1 MKFSADEKYQQPL
14 ISILVYIQTHLGDD
28 LPLDE
33 LARRAGF
40 SPYHFHRIFTEFV
53 GEPVK
58 EHIRRLRLE
67 RGAYRRKISQDL
79 VLQIAL
85 EAGFKTHE
93 SFTRAFARKFG
104 VNPSQF
110 RQDFLKA
117 AQERKKRRGG
127 AAQARGAPALRGDP
141 GLLPNGATAAR
152 TRLEHVKPILVA
164 FIRNTG
170 PYDGV
175 LEPGSKLASLWD
187 ELFRWGSA
195 RGLTRP
201 DSLLIGVAQDDPS
214 VTPPARQRF
223 DVCVQ
228 VPEFRDPAGA
238 IGGQTIAPGAYA
250 AGRHYGSFESL
261 ADTYAHIYDT
271 QIAPGQYQMRPLP
284 AFEIYGSTRVK
295 EDLNIHYTDVY
306 LPVEPV
312 KDQPK

>member
-14 ISILVYIQTHLGDD
+14 ISTLVYIQTHLGDD

-67 RGAYRRKISQDL
+67 RGAYRLKISQDL

-104 VNPSQF
+104 VNPSHF

-117 AQERKKRRGG
+117 AQERKKRRGA
-127 AAQARGAPALRGDP
+127 AAQAMGASALRGDP

-152 TRLEHVKPILVA
+152 TSTSSRSWS
-164 FIRNTG
+164 R
-170 PYDGV
+170 
-175 LEPGSKLASLWD
+175 S
-187 ELFRWGSA
+187 SA
-195 RGLTRP
+195 
-201 DSLLIGVAQDDPS
+201 
-214 VTPPARQRF
+214 TPAPMTACSSQARSWPRSGMN
-223 DVCVQ
+223 CS
-228 VPEFRDPAGA
+228 AGA
-238 IGGQTIAPGAYA
+238 APA
-250 AGRHYGSFESL
+250 A
-261 ADTYAHIYDT
+261 
-271 QIAPGQYQMRPLP
+271 
-284 AFEIYGSTRVK
+284 
-295 EDLNIHYTDVY
+295 
-306 LPVEPV
+306 
-312 KDQPK
+312 

>member
-14 ISILVYIQTHLGDD
+14 ISTLVYIQTHLGDD

-40 SPYHFHRIFTEFV
+40 SPYHFHRVFTEFV

-67 RGAYRRKISQDL
+67 RGAYRLKISQDL

-104 VNPSQF
+104 VNPSHF

-117 AQERKKRRGG
+117 AQERQKRRGG
-127 AAQARGAPALRGDP
+127 AAQAIGAPALRGDP

-152 TRLEHVKPILVA
+152 TRLEHVKP
-164 FIRNTG
+164 
-170 PYDGV
+170 
-175 LEPGSKLASLWD
+175 
-187 ELFRWGSA
+187 
-195 RGLTRP
+195 
-201 DSLLIGVAQDDPS
+201 
-214 VTPPARQRF
+214 
-223 DVCVQ
+223 
-228 VPEFRDPAGA
+228 
-238 IGGQTIAPGAYA
+238 
-250 AGRHYGSFESL
+250 HYGSFEGL
-261 ADTYAHIYDT
+261 ADTYAHIYDA

-295 EDLNIHYTDVY
+295 EDLTIHYTDVY